1 MLTGGAGGGL
11 PRGPLGGR
19 RGGWAKDMNLSKLL
33 DTVKDGSLRAAGHRI
48 MESDTTQHLKSKQQS
63 DWYWCRSIFTFIIT

>member
-1 MLTGGAGGGL
+1 
-11 PRGPLGGR
+11 
-19 RGGWAKDMNLSKLL
+19 MNLSKLL

-63 DWYWCRSIFTFIIT
+63 DWYWWRSIFTFIIT